1 MSSFE
6 AEITILLLLKVVGV
20 WIILLNFLGISYYVS
35 KDHLRSW
42 ILGIQ
47 GTPPH
52 TACCL
57 SFGT

>member
-1 MSSFE
+1 M
-6 AEITILLLLKVVGV
+6 TILPLLKVVGV
-20 WIILLNFLGISYYVS
+20 WITFLNHLGISYYVL

-52 TACCL
+52 TALYLCI
-57 SFGT
+57 GI

>member
-1 MSSFE
+1 MSSYE

-20 WIILLNFLGISYYVS
+20 WIFLLDFLGISYYDP

-42 ILGIQ
+42 TLGIQ

-52 TACCL
+52 TAFCL